1 MTIQIP
7 PSHLPRAVVIGGG
20 FGGIEFCK
28 RLDTSKFQL
37 VLFDRNNFH
46 TFQPLLYQVAT
57 AGLEPSSIAGPL
69 RKLFEG
75 KQNFYFRMGE
85 VMKIHPEKNCV
96 ETSLGNISYDYL
108 VIATGTKTSF
118 FGHDE
123 NYKEVFPL
131 KELPHS
137 LSLRNSILRDLEE
150 ALLAQEPIER
160 QRLMDVAIVGAG
172 PTGVEVA
179 GAISELRKHVLPRDY
194 PELDFS
200 QMNIYL
206 IEGTGRVLSA
216 MSGKSSEDALVVLN
230 QMGIKV
236 ILNKRVVKH
245 DGADATLDD
254 GTVIPC
260 KTLVWAAGVTGS
272 MIDGLSA
279 KATGRGN
286 RIIVNEFNQAQGSA
300 NIFAIGDIALMQ
312 TAETPHGHPQLAP
325 VAMQQGVLLA
335 KNLER
340 LVAKGKMQPFK
351 YLDKGTMATIG
362 RNKAVVDLPG
372 NIHLK
377 GFIAWLAWMALHLI
391 QLIGFRSRLVVLINW
406 IWNYITYDR
415 SIRLILKAKK

>member
-1 MTIQIP
+1 MIIQIP
-7 PSHLPRAVVIGGG
+7 PANLPRIAVIGGG
-20 FGGIEFCK
+20 FAGIEFCK
-28 RLDTSKFQL
+28 QLDTSKFQL

-69 RKLFEG
+69 RKLFE
-75 KQNFYFRMGE
+75 KKKNFYFRMGE
-85 VMKIHPEKNCV
+85 VLRIHPEKNCA
-96 ETSLGNISYDYL
+96 ETSLGNINYDYL

-137 LSLRNSILRDLEE
+137 LSLRNGILRDLEE
-150 ALLAQEPIER
+150 ALLVQQPAER
-160 QRLMDVAIVGAG
+160 QRLMNVVVAGAG

-179 GAISELRKHVLPRDY
+179 GALSELRKHVLPRDY

-216 MSGKSSEDALVVLN
+216 MSEKSSEDALLALE
-230 QMGIKV
+230 QMGIEV
-236 ILNKRVVKH
+236 ILNMRVVKH
-245 DGADATLDD
+245 DGVDATLDD
-254 GTVIPC
+254 GTAIPC
-260 KTLVWAAGVTGS
+260 RTLVWAAGVTGS
-272 MIDGLSA
+272 LIPGLPTD
-279 KATGRGN
+279 ATGRGN
-286 RIIVNEFNQAQGSA
+286 RIVVNEFNQVKDCP
-300 NIFAIGDIALMQ
+300 NIFAIGDIAVMKLPD
-312 TAETPHGHPQLAP
+312 APNGHPQLAP

-340 LVAKGKMQPFK
+340 LVAKEKLKPFK
-351 YLDKGTMATIG
+351 YSDKGTMATIG

-377 GFIAWLAWMALHLI
+377 GFLAWLAWMALHLI
-391 QLIGFRSRLVVLINW
+391 QLIGFRSRLIVLINW
-406 IWNYITYDR
+406 IWSYITYDR